1 MNEPSTAKREAYL
14 AQADSWAKDRL
25 VALHA
30 SRRIALI
37 VASAAMVVAIC
48 EALALLVLMPLKRVE
63 PYTLL
68 VDRQTGY
75 VQLLKPLEPQL
86 VGSETALTQSFLVQ
100 YVIAR
105 EGYDIDAVQ
114 SDYRKVAAW
123 STGAARSDY
132 LARMPAANPESP
144 LARYPRTT
152 TIDVEVK
159 SITSLSDHVALIR
172 FDTIRHDAGQQ
183 PAPGRPWIAV
193 VRYDY
198 VNKPMTAA
206 DRFINP
212 LGFQVVR
219 YRRSAEALT
228 PTRVGTAGSASAP
241 VTTGGAITAAPAV
254 STSSSNYGAY
264 RP

>member
-1 MNEPSTAKREAYL
+1 MKEPSTAKREAYL

-25 VALHA
+25 SALHA
-30 SRRIALI
+30 SRRIAWIIAL
-37 VASAAMVVAIC
+37 AAMVVAIC
-48 EALALLVLMPLKRVE
+48 EALALVILMPLKRVE
-63 PYTLL
+63 PYTLM

-100 YVIAR
+100 YIIAR
-105 EGYDIDAVQ
+105 EGFDIDAVQ
-114 SDYRKVAAW
+114 NDYRKVAAW
-123 STGAARSDY
+123 SSGAARSEY
-132 LARMPAANPESP
+132 LAQMPAANPESP
-144 LARYPRTT
+144 LARYSRTT
-152 TIDVEVK
+152 MVDVTVK
-159 SITSLSDHVALIR
+159 SITSLSDHVALVR
-172 FDTIRHDAGQQ
+172 FDTIRRDAGQQ
-183 PAPGRPWIAV
+183 PMPGRPWIAV
-193 VRYDY
+193 VRFVY

-228 PTRVGTAGSASAP
+228 PTRLGSSVPATAPTATSGGNAGRSAASGS
-241 VTTGGAITAAPAV
+241 TNG
-254 STSSSNYGAY
+254 YGAY